1 MWNALL
7 DGTFA
12 IPKATCFL
20 TIIWRQNF
28 GYDYLISYSVLADV
42 YEKVNQKNGIDKA
55 VFLNY
60 QMPFQM
66 STAHGESQEKRRNKC
81 NRCIAKAK
89 KLFVRIVPI
98 TEDSIKRL
106 FTYGQRITF
115 CLTFSDLRDENYFG
129 VYHQKLLRMI
139 FSHWVLQSNASAAQD
154 KERQRKESIW
164 TVCRKGREGKIQSP
178 KTKVSQSIPIK
189 LMNAV
194 VVLLS

>member
-28 GYDYLISYSVLADV
+28 GYDCLISYSVLADV
-42 YEKVNQKNGIDKA
+42 YEKVNQKNGIDKG

-66 STAHGESQEKRRNKC
+66 STAHGESQKKRRNKC

-115 CLTFSDLRDENYFG
+115 CLTFSDLRWYFG

-139 FSHWVLQSNASAAQD
+139 FSDWVLQSNASAAQD